1 MALIPTVTKKSVTR
15 QMPKLWNI
23 TLNMILTDGSVE
35 VLNKDYS
42 VKYRTG
48 DDISLKTDLFIKQM
62 QKDIDNYK
70 SEQAIFTN
78 AQLDTAITTVQE
90 GLVV

>member
-1 MALIPTVTKKSVTR
+1 
-15 QMPKLWNI
+15 
-23 TLNMILTDGSVE
+23 MIQLKCLTNSVE